1 MKISAKEKLN
11 NIHIDVLSA
20 FDETFIMGLQVN
32 ECDARN
38 LKSQQ
43 CS

>member
-20 FDETFIMGLQVN
+20 FDETFIMGV
-32 ECDARN
+32 A
-38 LKSQQ
+38 SQ
-43 CS
+43 